1 MPKSD
6 FNKVALLRNI
16 ENLLINIV
24 FFFMGTAMGSLHE
37 GELKFTPGWNF
48 SIGWK
53 TFRLFEHFNSS
64 WNGEHFSAGWI

>member
-37 GELKFTPGWNF
+37 GELKFTPG
-48 SIGWK
+48 
-53 TFRLFEHFNSS
+53 
-64 WNGEHFSAGWI
+64 